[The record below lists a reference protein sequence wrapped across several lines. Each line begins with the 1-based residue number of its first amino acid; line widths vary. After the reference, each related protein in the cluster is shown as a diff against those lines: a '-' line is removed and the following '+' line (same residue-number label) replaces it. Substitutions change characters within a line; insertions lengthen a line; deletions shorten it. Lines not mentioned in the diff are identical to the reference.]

1 MDEGAKGIALVAL
14 GETNKSENTDAN
26 PSTESSRC
34 LRGLVALVCFLI
46 SCSLG
51 VVLAGSYLVKPVQ
64 RSCPEWK
71 ESTTVIGEA
80 VMVSLI
86 GLAAIP
92 QGELVRFWSS
102 RTFFFTGIL
111 LYATGFGVGGVA
123 VATCKDGTHLTRGF
137 YILSFA
143 VLGVAFGFPFRAC
156 IDLLIVYFPRRPK
169 GGIAFVSI
177 GISIGAIL
185 FDQFFLAMKKFADSD
200 AIDTSTIFFTAG
212 ALGILISIPG
222 LCLPRQTSKRARNS
236 ETKTV
241 TLVFTKTYYL
251 LVFIRTSFML
261 PGFGLLSRQDAFLTD
276 LWPEETP
283 LASLAA
289 IAQICYLAS
298 QIVAMLLVDKIAP
311 STLLIC
317 FSALQALCLAFMPL
331 LLGSQY
337 VGIAVYS
344 LFSFSFGFQKAMGG
358 AIAAEIYGVEVASKG
373 ALQLIVAYSIA
384 GLFGPLI
391 MQAMHSHWSDF
402 KPFIYFSQGLVLVGY
417 LSLVA
422 FCSFRSRK
430 SS

>member
-1 MDEGAKGIALVAL
+1 MEEGAKGIPLVAL
-14 GETNKSENTDAN
+14 AQDESEKANANK
-26 PSTESSRC
+26 STESSQC

-46 SCSLG
+46 SCSTG

-64 RSCPEWK
+64 RACPEWK

-80 VMVSLI
+80 VMMSVI

-92 QGELVRFWSS
+92 QGELVHYWSS
-102 RTFFFTGIL
+102 RTFFFTGML
-111 LYATGFGVGGVA
+111 LYAMGFGMGGIA
-123 VATCKDGTHLTRGF
+123 VATCENGTDLTRAF

-143 VLGVAFGFPFRAC
+143 VLGVSSGFPFPAC
-156 IDLLIVYFPRRPK
+156 IDLLLFYFPRRPK
-169 GGIAFVSI
+169 GGIGFVCTGMSI
-177 GISIGAIL
+177 GIIL
-185 FDQFFLAMKKFADSD
+185 FDQFFLAMKKLADSD
-200 AIDTSTIFFTAG
+200 VIDTSTIFFTAG
-212 ALGILISIPG
+212 TLGIMISIPG
-222 LCLPRQTSKRARNS
+222 LCLPRRASKRARNS
-236 ETKTV
+236 ETKPV
-241 TLVFTKTYYL
+241 TLFFTKTYYL

-276 LWPEETP
+276 LWPKETP

-289 IAQICYLAS
+289 IAQISYLAS
-298 QIVAMLLVDKIAP
+298 QIVAMLLVDKFAP

-337 VGIAVYS
+337 IGVAVYS
-344 LFSFSFGFQKAMGG
+344 LFSFSFGFQKPMGG

-373 ALQLIVAYSIA
+373 ALQLTVAYSLA

-391 MQAMHSHWSDF
+391 MQAMHSHWNDF
-402 KPFIYFSQGLVLVGY
+402 KHFIYFSQGLVLVGY

-422 FCSFRSRK
+422 LFSYRTRK

>member
-1 MDEGAKGIALVAL
+1 MQGWY
-14 GETNKSENTDAN
+14 
-26 PSTESSRC
+26 SSNSRILYIELC
-34 LRGLVALVCFLI
+34 GSGSRLWVSVPGLH
-46 SCSLG
+46 
-51 VVLAGSYLVKPVQ
+51 
-64 RSCPEWK
+64 
-71 ESTTVIGEA
+71 
-80 VMVSLI
+80 
-86 GLAAIP
+86 
-92 QGELVRFWSS
+92 RFDI
-102 RTFFFTGIL
+102 IL
-111 LYATGFGVGGVA
+111 LSKSHVYTF
-123 VATCKDGTHLTRGF
+123 
-137 YILSFA
+137 SF
-143 VLGVAFGFPFRAC
+143 L
-156 IDLLIVYFPRRPK
+156 DLLIVYFPRRPK

-373 ALQLIVAYSIA
+373 ALQLIVAYSLA